1 MLSKRKIIEYALY
14 KGDKFIDI
22 GTAKELAK
30 KCNVKPETIE
40 FYASPSY
47 LKRLERVKDKYNKGF
62 VCFRLT

>member
-47 LKRLERVKDKYNKGF
+47 LKRLEKVKDKYNKGF
-62 VCFRLT
+62 VCVRLS

>member
-62 VCFRLT
+62 VCVRLT

>member
-62 VCFRLT
+62 VCVRLP

>member
-1 MLSKRKIIEYALY
+1 MLIKRKTTEYAIY

-22 GTAKELAK
+22 GTAKELAE

-47 LKRLERVKDKYNKGF
+47 LKRLEKVKDKYNKGF
-62 VCFRLT
+62 VCVRLT

>member
-1 MLSKRKIIEYALY
+1 MLSKRKIVEYAIY

-22 GTAKELAK
+22 GTAKELAE

-47 LKRLERVKDKYNKGF
+47 LKRLEKVKDKYNKGF
-62 VCFRLT
+62 VCVRLT

>member
-47 LKRLERVKDKYNKGF
+47 LKRLEKVKDKYNKGF
-62 VCFRLT
+62 VCVRLP

>member
-1 MLSKRKIIEYALY
+1 MLSKRKIIEYAIY

-47 LKRLERVKDKYNKGF
+47 LKRLEKVKDKYNKGF
-62 VCFRLT
+62 VCVRLT

>member
-1 MLSKRKIIEYALY
+1 VKEKIFALY
-14 KGDKFIDI
+14 KGEKVIDI

-47 LKRLERVKDKYNKGF
+47 LKRLEKVKDKYNKGF
-62 VCFRLT
+62 VCVRLT